1 MGCDIDRP
9 VFGFF
14 LYLFKVAC
22 VINIYPMQERCSENN
37 GIGKT
42 VDTIILWHHSH
53 PKNYHQQ
60 VGKSLPQ
67 VPTFHS
73 KYRQCSIQ
81 SLHRTAQTGLIAF
94 FFNICF
100 FHQQSSGPTL
110 TSGALQDPPNIIFLT
125 TKNHSYYQ
133 NNAHHDQP

>member
-1 MGCDIDRP
+1 MVP
-9 VFGFF
+9 
-14 LYLFKVAC
+14 
-22 VINIYPMQERCSENN
+22 P
-37 GIGKT
+37 
-42 VDTIILWHHSH
+42 H
-53 PKNYHQQ
+53 PQNYHQQ

-67 VPTFHS
+67 VPTYHS

-81 SLHRTAQTGLIAF
+81 SLHRDSTGLIAF

-125 TKNHSYYQ
+125 TKNHSY
-133 NNAHHDQP
+133 